1 MKAVITLSR
10 NTDGKVL
17 KRLSDRAVMALVRR
31 HGAKVDPFLVEEGWV
46 DRDELEALGWVE
58 VEPVTPMPG
67 EKVLVPNRLGWTLVE
82 VA

>member
-1 MKAVITLSR
+1 MITLSR

-31 HGAKVDPFLVEEGWV
+31 HGAIVDPSLVEEGWV
-46 DRDELEALGWVE
+46 DQDELEALGWVE
-58 VEPVTPMPG
+58 VEPVTPMSG
-67 EKVLVPNRLGWTLVE
+67 EKVLVPTRLGWALVE